1 MKKRLFALVLAV
13 ISVSALS
20 ACGGSPDSSAENTMG
35 KKDSPVPVGTS
46 VELSYFDE
54 GTIDFKISEAYV
66 GEEAIT
72 KAATLDEHGLNK
84 FDPVDGKQYIL
95 IHYDIVAKELKGDT
109 LNFNYLY
116 LSAWANNV
124 RGETQLLYG
133 DVNTSVI
140 MAGGSTS
147 GWGMF
152 LVDASDDNPLI
163 ELQLD
168 IYKDGE
174 RCWFSVK

>member
-1 MKKRLFALVLAV
+1 MKKRLLALVLAV

-20 ACGGSPDSSAENTMG
+20 ACGGNPDSSTENTMG
-35 KKDSPVPVGTS
+35 KKESPVPVGTS
-46 VELSYFDE
+46 VELSYFDD
-54 GTIDFKISEAYV
+54 GTIDFKINEAYV

-72 KAATLDEHGLNK
+72 KAATLDEFGFNK
-84 FDPVDGKQYIL
+84 FDSVDGKQYVL

-109 LNFNYLY
+109 LNFNFLY

-124 RGETQLLYG
+124 RGETQILYG
-133 DVNTSVI
+133 DVNTSAI
-140 MAGGSTS
+140 MAGGTTS
-147 GWGMF
+147 GWSMF

-163 ELQLD
+163 ELHLD